1 MDLRTIWN
9 LAFVALLAA
18 CGGDDFAGDDSFNH
32 INTDG
37 NNANNSQNSQNG
49 GLDMS
54 DEADMPVDEPDMSP
68 TTCEPAC
75 GPGETCDPGGQ
86 CVEACMPACEAPEV
100 CTETGCRVPD
110 SPEHPAEGPE
120 AGSSPEARPPGPSL
134 LLAAVLSLAAA
145 GGGAWLGAPLLV
157 PRATEAV
164 ASMRAGSDTDESV
177 GESGENTVEHEMSNI
192 VLNPAGSGGMRFL
205 VASVALEV
213 TEPALAELEA
223 RDSEARDLVSTLLAT
238 RTVEILSDVG
248 MRDALRDA
256 LREALNAMLGFDGV
270 VRIFFPQF
278 VIQ

>member
-1 MDLRTIWN
+1 
-9 LAFVALLAA
+9 
-18 CGGDDFAGDDSFNH
+18 
-32 INTDG
+32 
-37 NNANNSQNSQNG
+37 
-49 GLDMS
+49 
-54 DEADMPVDEPDMSP
+54 
-68 TTCEPAC
+68 
-75 GPGETCDPGGQ
+75 
-86 CVEACMPACEAPEV
+86 
-100 CTETGCRVPD
+100 
-110 SPEHPAEGPE
+110 
-120 AGSSPEARPPGPSL
+120 
-134 LLAAVLSLAAA
+134 
-145 GGGAWLGAPLLV
+145 
-157 PRATEAV
+157 
-164 ASMRAGSDTDESV
+164 MRAGSDTDESV